1 MSVCKRVTRLGQRAE
16 CLWLMSALFLASWH
30 PGSAITLAL
39 GGCSSDPK
47 GRRLGE
53 GWEVFPASLDNLL
66 HILQSPLKC
75 HPPLRSP
82 WSTIYALDGCTGTLP
97 WGSHSSVDAPWHCI
111 SRGCCHKSPQICW
124 LKTTHSDYLVVLE
137 VRSLTWASRS

>member
-16 CLWLMSALFLASWH
+16 RLWLMSALFLASWH

-53 GWEVFPASLDNLL
+53 GWEVFPAKPG
-66 HILQSPLKC
+66 QPPT
-75 HPPLRSP
+75 HPAKP
-82 WSTIYALDGCTGTLP
+82 
-97 WGSHSSVDAPWHCI
+97 
-111 SRGCCHKSPQICW
+111 
-124 LKTTHSDYLVVLE
+124 LE
-137 VRSLTWASRS
+137 VSSPSEKPLV